1 MTSYQQLLSQ
11 KEELDRLIAQAQKKE
26 STEAL
31 ATVRQLIKDFG
42 FTAQQV
48 FPWEADKKAKAPTK
62 YYDPNTGAKWSG
74 RGKPPK
80 WIAGKDYAQFLL
92 PQQPEQPPHRE
103 LLLAEMV

>member
-26 STEAL
+26 SVEAL

-48 FPWEADKKAKAPTK
+48 FPWEAEKKVKAPIK
-62 YYDPNTGAKWSG
+62 YYDPNSGAKWSG

-80 WIAGKDYAQFLL
+80 WIAGKDYNQFLL
-92 PQQPEQPPHRE
+92 QQPQEPRERE

>member
-1 MTSYQQLLSQ
+1 MTSYQELIAQ
-11 KEELDRLIAQAQKKE
+11 KKELDRLIAQAQKTE

-31 ATVRQLIKDFG
+31 ATVRRLIKEYG

-48 FPWEADKKAKAPTK
+48 FTWEADKKAKAAIK
-62 YYDPNTGAKWSG
+62 YYDPNSGAKWTG

-92 PQQPEQPPHRE
+92 PEATAS
-103 LLLAEMV
+103 AE